1 MHLRGAN
8 SHYLSC
14 GVELSAFLVG
24 CTMLSLAMLLLTPY
38 LDVQYYLAAWKKKN
52 EDAYVYTLFEH
63 VVQECENVNVFH
75 FNRDNNNNTHA
86 KKIKNKHINDNNNNN
101 NAFNKAVCAINYENE
116 DPITL
121 EQVIIV

>member
-24 CTMLSLAMLLLTPY
+24 CTVLSLAMLLLIPY

-63 VVQECENVNVFH
+63 VIEECANVSVFH
-75 FNRDNNNNTHA
+75 FNRHDNDKTHA
-86 KKIKNKHINDNNNNN
+86 KKIINKRNNDDNNKNV
-101 NAFNKAVCAINYENE
+101 FNKADVMHYDNE